1 MNKDLTINLKD
12 ALLLVNVH
20 FRIGPK
26 TCRVSC
32 QLLAFIRTDAV
43 AFLNAKDKQKMLKKG
58 MTINLKDFQG
68 SIIEGITSIT
78 SHGSHAVGPV
88 IDAQHEQRKTKD
100 LTINFKNA
108 FLLFHGFN
116 HIHYYFSDNVTKSIH
131 FMIYQI
137 ILHRAV
143 CWALERQK
151 RPLLLLK
158 VHIGDPRNVELAINF
173 IT

>member
-1 MNKDLTINLKD
+1 MKQKMLNYMNKDLTINLKD

-43 AFLNAKDKQKMLKKG
+43 AFLNAKDKQKMLKKD

-78 SHGSHAVGPV
+78 SHGSHAVGPI
-88 IDAQHEQRKTKD
+88 IDAEHEQR
-100 LTINFKNA
+100 
-108 FLLFHGFN
+108 
-116 HIHYYFSDNVTKSIH
+116 
-131 FMIYQI
+131 
-137 ILHRAV
+137 
-143 CWALERQK
+143 
-151 RPLLLLK
+151 
-158 VHIGDPRNVELAINF
+158 
-173 IT
+173 